1 MIQTKGVIEMENE
14 EKKLRS
20 YWICI
25 IPDELF
31 EDMQDYVN
39 SYYIVRDA
47 KSIDQFFFG
56 KTEPD
61 RYGLV
66 YYEMKIGEH
75 FQSYTKTLS
84 ELSSGMSTFKEGWFK
99 ANKRFMAF
107 KAEILEKELEAQ
119 RKKNEKL
126 KARLEKKQM
135 REWPSKQSEFHYKG
149 EINA

>member
-1 MIQTKGVIEMENE
+1 ME
-14 EKKLRS
+14 LRT
-20 YWICI
+20 YWISI

-31 EDMQDYVN
+31 EDIQDYVN
-39 SYYIVRDA
+39 SYYIVQDA
-47 KSIDQFFFG
+47 KRLGQFFFD
-56 KTEPD
+56 KTDPD

-66 YYEMKIGEH
+66 HYEMKIGEH

-84 ELSSGMSTFKEGWFK
+84 ELTSGMSTFTDGWYK

-135 REWPSKQSEFHYKG
+135 SEYGLGPIVEEWKQLRG
-149 EINA
+149 ENSNA